1 MLVVPL
7 GRKAGTGHMGG
18 SMKLP
23 SFMAHF
29 VKGKTYFTQNLG
41 PTIDGSSV

>member
-18 SMKLP
+18 MKLP
-23 SFMAHF
+23 SFMVVF

-41 PTIDGSSV
+41 SLIDGSKV

>member
-1 MLVVPL
+1 MLAVPL
-7 GRKAGTGHMGG
+7 GRKAGTGHMG

-23 SFMAHF
+23 SFMVVM

-41 PTIDGSSV
+41 PVITGSNV